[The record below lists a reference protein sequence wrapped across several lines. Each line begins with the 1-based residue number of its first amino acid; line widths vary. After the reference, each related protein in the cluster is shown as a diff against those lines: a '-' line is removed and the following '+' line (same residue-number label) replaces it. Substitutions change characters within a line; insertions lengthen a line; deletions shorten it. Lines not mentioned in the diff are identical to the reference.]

1 MPSRLHEDL
10 LCLFQNRP
18 ALAVEL
24 AREALHA
31 ELPDYSEVRVD
42 SANLSDLRPTEY
54 RADLVVLLRQKDLE
68 QGVEDVVHGIVVE
81 VQLNRDVDKSFA
93 WPAYVCNLRSRI
105 RCPVCLLVVT
115 VNPDVARWAGHWIE
129 LGGENRFKPWVLS
142 SSGIPQIT
150 DAATARADPELAVL
164 SAVAHGRD
172 ADVEKAA
179 KIALVAEAAVVGLDG
194 ERSIMY
200 SDILYDAVSEAARR
214 ALHAMNPSKYEY
226 KTEFAK
232 RYYGQGLTEGEAK
245 GRAELVL
252 RQLSL
257 RFGTLPEAV
266 SASLRGASID
276 ELDRIGERLLTAG
289 TLNEALEAR

>member
-1 MPSRLHEDL
+1 M
-10 LCLFQNRP
+10 
-18 ALAVEL
+18 
-24 AREALHA
+24 
-31 ELPDYSEVRVD
+31 
-42 SANLSDLRPTEY
+42 
-54 RADLVVLLRQKDLE
+54 
-68 QGVEDVVHGIVVE
+68 
-81 VQLNRDVDKSFA
+81 DKPFA
-93 WPAYVCNLRSRI
+93 WPAYVCNLRSRV

-115 VNPDVARWAGHWIE
+115 VNPDVARWASRWIE

-142 SSGIPQIT
+142 SSAIPQIT
-150 DAATARADPELAVL
+150 DAAAARADPELAVL
-164 SAVAHGRD
+164 SAVAHGKD

-179 KIALVAEAAVVGLDG
+179 KIALVAEAALVGLDG

-200 SDILYDAVSEAARR
+200 SDIRYDAVSEAARR

-245 GRAELVL
+245 GRVEGRAELVL

-266 SASLRGASID
+266 AASLRDASID